1 MKIEAMEVET
11 LDLSA
16 FAAMTNVIII
26 HKLHMLL
33 MLFQG
38 ENNMMEKSFEEN
50 FEGGIGIFWK
60 LRLWYEIGRN
70 FISKLFLIMLL
81 SPCATHCFQASV

>member
-50 FEGGIGIFWK
+50 FEGGFG
-60 LRLWYEIGRN
+60 N
-70 FISKLFLIMLL
+70 FSE
-81 SPCATHCFQASV
+81 ASSLV